1 MESMFDEITEHA
13 PDGKEVTERNEF
25 RRACDA
31 FVVAEKKFCKINLS
45 VRLHKSAD
53 AGEWFSALKQR
64 YATEERVWELF
75 CAGFETTQM
84 SRLYLEFRDCLLSGR
99 TLKVDA

>member
-1 MESMFDEITEHA
+1 MNSMFDEITEHA

-25 RRACDA
+25 RRACDQ
-31 FVVAEKKFCKINLS
+31 FVRAQRRFNRIDLH
-45 VRLHKSAD
+45 VRTDNATD
-53 AGEWFSALKQR
+53 AGEWFGALKQK
-64 YATEERVWELF
+64 YVTEERLWELF

-99 TLKVDA
+99 SLKADA

>member
-1 MESMFDEITEHA
+1 MESMFDEITENA

-53 AGEWFSALKQR
+53 AGEWFPALKQR
-64 YATEERVWELF
+64 YATRKECGSFSALVSRRLRCRACTLNFAIAF
-75 CAGFETTQM
+75 CLAE
-84 SRLYLEFRDCLLSGR
+84 
-99 TLKVDA
+99 A